1 MASLSD
7 MLSETTK
14 SKLFEST
21 IKVGSVYRMKL
32 TPAEGV
38 IPKNIEDKSR
48 NKYFVVVGFDEV
60 GNAIGFVL
68 INTDINPNL
77 TEEVKLLHYP
87 ILHKNYPFL
96 ENTNRFVD
104 CNKIKRITREKFNS
118 LFSPD
123 SETGQLNEED
133 LQYIFSTIKESP
145 TVTTKEL
152 LKYGISPKR

>member
-7 MLSETTK
+7 MLSETAK
-14 SKLFEST
+14 SKLIAST

-38 IPKNIEDKSR
+38 IPKNIEDTGR
-48 NKYFVVVGFDEV
+48 NKYFVVVGFDQE

-68 INTDINPNL
+68 INTNINPNL
-77 TEEVKLLHYP
+77 TEEVRLLHYP

-104 CNKIKRITREKFNS
+104 CNKIKRITREKFNR
-118 LFSPD
+118 LFSAD
-123 SETGQLNEED
+123 SEAGKLNEED
-133 LQYIFSTIKESP
+133 LTYIFNTIKESP

-152 LKYGISPKR
+152 IKYRIVPKG